1 MPRSLQSRRRGHG
14 FIACIAVVGAFVIEN
29 HCSLPVFEA
38 QSRFDHLGL
47 AHYYLR
53 AQLPDRALTEAVRAL
68 REDADTVAP
77 LLVMARAYHQKGETE
92 EAVESL
98 TQAIRL
104 DPDDGSLYM
113 LLHRVCIEG
122 GRPALAIDA
131 LERLFTSSSANW
143 NARVALGW
151 AYESADSTDSER
163 AARGLEF
170 LEEAVAEP
178 GDASDH
184 ALAFARHQ
192 LAKSYLLR
200 DRFEDAAQVLES
212 SLEFDPGDRFALFTL
227 GEFRLQQDRAEEA
240 EHLFERL
247 MRETDD
253 AAAASRIAGL
263 WYDAGHRQRAIQ
275 YYEWAMQ
282 VESPPASL
290 MNNLAWTYAE
300 ANTALERA
308 RELSLRAVKEEAD
321 NVVYLDTYAEV
332 LYRQGHQNQAL
343 ALIRRAIELETD
355 DGEHRDYL
363 LRQLKRFTAAA
374 GFIAPDQPTS
384 TQ

>member
-1 MPRSLQSRRRGHG
+1 MPLSLQSRRRGHG

-38 QSRFDHLGL
+38 QARFDHLGL

-68 REDADTVAP
+68 REGTDTVAP
-77 LLVMARAYHQKGETE
+77 LLVMARAYHQQGETE
-92 EAVESL
+92 EAVDAL
-98 TQAIRL
+98 ARAIRL
-104 DPDDGSLYM
+104 DPDDGGLYM
-113 LLHRVCIEG
+113 LLHRVCTEA
-122 GRPALAIDA
+122 GRQPLGIDA
-131 LERLFTSSSANW
+131 LERLFESSSDNW

-163 AARGLEF
+163 AARGLE
-170 LEEAVAEP
+170 LLQGAVAEP
-178 GDASDH
+178 GDTSDEN
-184 ALAFARHQ
+184 LAFARHQ
-192 LAKSYLLR
+192 LARAYLLR
-200 DRFEDAAQVLES
+200 DRVEDAARVLES
-212 SLEFDPGDRFALFTL
+212 SLDFDPGDRFALFTL

-263 WYDAGHRQRAIQ
+263 WYDAGHRQRAIH

-300 ANTALERA
+300 ENIALERA
-308 RELSLRAVKEEAD
+308 RELSLRAVKQEAD
-321 NVVYLDTYAEV
+321 NSVYLDTYAEV
-332 LYRQGHQNQAL
+332 LYRQGRQNQAV
-343 ALIRRAIELETD
+343 ALIRRAVELEPD

-363 LRQLKRFTAAA
+363 LRQLRRFSAAA
-374 GFIAPDQPTS
+374 GFVAPDPPTS
-384 TQ
+384 TE